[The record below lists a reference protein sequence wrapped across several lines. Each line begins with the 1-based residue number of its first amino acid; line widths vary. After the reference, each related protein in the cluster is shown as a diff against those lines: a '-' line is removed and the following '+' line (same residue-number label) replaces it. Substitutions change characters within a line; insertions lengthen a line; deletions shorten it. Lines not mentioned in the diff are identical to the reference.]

1 MEPTPPPL
9 HPPRG
14 AEECASSHRVHR
26 LLVTFPYAS
35 EVGTLITSAC
45 DSRAAEVEEEE
56 EKPRMKGA
64 GVGEGRGGGGVSP
77 LPLCSET
84 IILLP
89 SPSGLAVK
97 RLTSFTTLARVPSLN
112 GFARK
117 LR

>member
-1 MEPTPPPL
+1 MEPPL
-9 HPPRG
+9 HSTPPG

-64 GVGEGRGGGGVSP
+64 GGVSP